1 MGIFR
6 RNNDH
11 DPDNP
16 DGPRDDAATFDAI
29 MAANGLDGADTLDGP
44 GGELVPF
51 PRRPDPADRLPDVP
65 APGGRSG
72 NGPGLVPDGPRSPDR
87 DGDGTE
93 AVPDEYADYPDID
106 GDGIP
111 DGTPD
116 NPLVGELVDSPE
128 AQRPDPWTLDRFRTA
143 QRRPI
148 LPAWAKSKAEAR
160 DALKVTGGHA
170 VYAAAYH
177 VTRVPKYTVK
187 LAARSPLGAVR
198 VVSGTVRWLFD
209 TTGEPVR
216 QAAVRHEDA
225 AEYLALVRHR
235 DHRVRWRGIIT
246 AAASVAAIV
255 AAVAVVSA
263 DEWVRWTALAVLIA
277 GLGIA
282 GRPADRP
289 LLDTAV
295 QVPQVP
301 KLTSEH
307 VIRALSVLG
316 IAGINQALSKNPRAV
331 AFVAPVRQD
340 GPGWRADV
348 DLPPGV
354 TSAEVMERRD
364 KLAAGLSR
372 PLGAVWPE
380 ANPDIHP
387 GRLTLWVGREDMA
400 TAKQQPWPLLKSGTV
415 DLFRPFPFGTDP
427 RGRPVTMELVST
439 NVLIGSIP
447 GAGKT
452 FSLRV
457 PLLAAALD
465 KRAELWV
472 FELKG
477 TGDLEPLAKVA
488 TRYGSGP
495 DDETI
500 EQALFGLRDL
510 RKELARRAK
519 VIAGLPKADCPENKV
534 TPDLAAKRSLK
545 LHPLVVAVDECQELF
560 THPAHGKE
568 AGDLAEKIIK
578 LGRALGVILMLA
590 TQRPDSNSLPTGVSA
605 NVGTRYCLRVMG
617 QVENDMILGTSAYK
631 NGTRATMF
639 TRRDKGVGYLV
650 GASDDP
656 QIVKTFYV
664 DGPAADRITDRARR
678 LREAAGTLT
687 GHAAGELDPG
697 KPREDTLLEDLL
709 TVCPPSEGN
718 GKFWTETVHDRL
730 AKYRPDVYA
739 DQTRDQL
746 TAALR
751 RHGIAT
757 GQVWGTTDDGAGA
770 NRRGINAADVEEIV
784 ADRNRRKGGDTA
796 T

>member
-1 MGIFR
+1 MSIFR
-6 RNNDH
+6 RNDD
-11 DPDNP
+11 DPD
-16 DGPRDDAATFDAI
+16 GRRDEDAMFDEI
-29 MAANGLDGADTLDGP
+29 VAANDWDASHGSGSDP
-44 GGELVPF
+44 GGRLIPF
-51 PRRPDPADRLPDVP
+51 RRRPDPPPRRSVNGHRDGPAETAADLDGPPDV
-65 APGGRSG
+65 
-72 NGPGLVPDGPRSPDR
+72 
-87 DGDGTE
+87 DGDG
-93 AVPDEYADYPDID
+93 V
-106 GDGIP
+106 P

-116 NPLVGELVDSPE
+116 SPLVGRLVDSPE
-128 AQRPDPWTLDRFRTA
+128 AQRPDTWTLDRLRSA

-148 LPAWAKSKAEAR
+148 LPAWAKSKADAK
-160 DALKVTGGHA
+160 DALKVTGGH
-170 VYAAAYH
+170 VAYSTTYH
-177 VTRVPKYTVK
+177 LTRVPKYAIK
-187 LAARSPLGAVR
+187 LVVRSPVGAVR
-198 VVSGTVRWLFD
+198 TIGGTVRWLFD
-209 TTGEPVR
+209 APGEPVR
-216 QAAVRHEDA
+216 QTAVRHADA

-235 DHRVRWRGIIT
+235 DHRVRWRGIVT
-246 AAASVAAIV
+246 AAAMIAAIV

-277 GLGIA
+277 ALGVV
-282 GRPADRP
+282 GGPADRP

-295 QVPQVP
+295 QVPQVQ

-316 IAGINQALSKNPRAV
+316 IAGINQALTKNPRAI

-364 KLAAGLSR
+364 KLAGGLSR

-400 TAKQQPWPLLKSGTV
+400 TAKQAPWPFLKTGTV
-415 DLFRPFPFGTDP
+415 DLFKPFPFGTDP
-427 RGRPVTMELVST
+427 RGRPVEIELIGT
-439 NVLIGSIP
+439 NVLLGSIP

-452 FSLRV
+452 FGLRL
-457 PLLAAALD
+457 PMLAAALD
-465 KRAELWV
+465 RRAELWV

-495 DDETI
+495 DDDTI
-500 EQALFGLRDL
+500 EQALIGLRDL
-510 RKELARRAK
+510 RKELARRAA

-534 TPDLAAKRSLK
+534 TPDLASKRSLR

-560 THPAHGKE
+560 THPQHGKE

-578 LGRALGVILMLA
+578 LGRALGVILVLA

-605 NVGTRYCLRVMG
+605 NVGTRFCLRVMG
-617 QVENDMILGTSAYK
+617 QVENDMILGTSSYK

-650 GASDDP
+650 GAADDP

-687 GHAAGELDPG
+687 GYAIGHVDTG

-709 TVCPPSEGN
+709 TVCPSSEGN
-718 GKFWTETVHDRL
+718 GKFWTEVVHDRL
-730 AKYRPDVYA
+730 AKYRPDVYG

-757 GQVWGTTDDGAGA
+757 RQVWGTTDEGTGA
-770 NRRGINAADVEEIV
+770 NRRGIDTAHVEQV
-784 ADRNRRKGGDTA
+784 LTDRNRRRGGDA
-796 T
+796 PA